1 MQYKFNVYIITN
13 IQVIFTDKVDMFYS
27 FQIIKKNNNNSL
39 NLKTK
44 SRDVKIIFKLVFHI
58 LEISFNKDYL
68 YCTTLKY

>member
-27 FQIIKKNNNNSL
+27 FHIIKNNNNNSL